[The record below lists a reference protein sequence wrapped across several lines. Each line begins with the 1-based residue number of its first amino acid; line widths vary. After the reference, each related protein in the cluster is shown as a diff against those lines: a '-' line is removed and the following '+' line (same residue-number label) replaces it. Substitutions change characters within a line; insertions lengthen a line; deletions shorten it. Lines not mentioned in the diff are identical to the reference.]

1 MAFAAEIDAWVKATE
16 PRMMAVLKRAIEL
29 FADELRLGV
38 QNGGKTPWVTG
49 NMVRSILAE
58 LNSIVQT
65 SDGPFSSA
73 GDVGAAVAMMGP
85 DDVISIGFQ
94 AIYAA
99 RVNYGFV
106 GQDSLG
112 RNYNQ
117 EGAHFLE
124 AAILAWPK
132 CVELASEE
140 IFKAVNS

>member
-1 MAFAAEIDAWVKATE
+1 MKATQ
-16 PRMMAVLKRAIEL
+16 PRMTAVLKRAIEL
-29 FADELRLGV
+29 FADELRTGT
-38 QNGGKTPWVTG
+38 QNGGLTPWVTG

-65 SDGPFSSA
+65 KEGEFTTA
-73 GDVGAAVAMMGP
+73 GDVGAAIAMMGP

-124 AAILAWPK
+124 AAIAKWPEI
-132 CVELASEE
+132 VQRAATE
-140 IFKAVNS
+140 IFGAVNS